1 MAPGWKQAFAKF
13 KLEEEEPGALL
24 ATLDKLVLTN
34 THRFTRQEPI
44 ASSLPCSRSH
54 AQYRRSPTPR
64 YSPALSHTQHS
75 SITKRHQETGDQTD
89 YGVKREGQ
97 EEGISPTR
105 TSRRAGSP
113 GSPSRPGA
121 TGTAGTCCCAG
132 ASGSSQYRL
141 SPIVSSRTILVQGH
155 VAPGSTITT
164 TGYPHQ

>member
-13 KLEEEEPGALL
+13 KLEEEEPGALF

-34 THRFTRQEPI
+34 THRITRQQPI

-75 SITKRHQETGDQTD
+75 SITKRHQETGDQTA
-89 YGVKREGQ
+89 YGVERQGQ
-97 EEGISPTR
+97 EEGVTPTR
-105 TSRRAGSP
+105 TSRRAGTP
-113 GSPSRPGA
+113 
-121 TGTAGTCCCAG
+121 GTCCCAG
-132 ASGSSQYRL
+132 ASRSSQYRP
-141 SPIVSSRTILVQGH
+141 SPIVSSRTILLQGH
-155 VAPGSTITT
+155 VAPGSSITT